1 MMADNVIPLNA
12 WRGQLD
18 MGEKGVKRNLTNLM
32 LHLRNCDGLGT
43 EIRFNE
49 MTQQVEWRGH
59 PIEDHH
65 VVDIRLIIERQAFQ
79 PIDKDVRPAIDRVAR
94 ENTYNPVKD
103 YLTSLAWDGKPRI
116 NDWMIRLMGAPET
129 EFVRLVSAKT
139 LISAVARALDPGCQV
154 DTVLVLEGEQ
164 GIKKSSAIAALFGPE
179 YTRESVSLFDSHQRM
194 VMNMMGAWC
203 VELAEFVAVARNHH
217 ASVKGM
223 ISMRRDTVV
232 LPYAKSASTHP
243 RRCIFFGTINP
254 EVDGGYLTDATGNR
268 RYWPVTATAIDLE
281 GIRKNRD
288 QIWAEAVQRY
298 RDGER
303 WWLEGDENTLA
314 QTESAERETSDIWED
329 ALAEKIYGINE
340 ITVLKA
346 LQLIG
351 VASDRMGKV
360 EKNRMANVLRALGFK
375 VTVAKERGTDGIRKS
390 VKVWRRK

>member
-1 MMADNVIPLNA
+1 MAGNVIPLNA
-12 WRGQLD
+12 WKGQLD
-18 MGEKGVKRNLTNLM
+18 LGDRGVKRNLTNLI
-32 LHLRNCDGLGT
+32 LHVRNCEGLGKQ
-43 EIRFNE
+43 IRFNE
-49 MTQQVEWRGH
+49 MTQQVEWHGK

-65 VVDIRLIIERQAFQ
+65 VIDIRLIIERNGFQ
-79 PIDKDVRPAIDRVAR
+79 PVDRDVRPAIDRVAR
-94 ENTYNPVKD
+94 ENAYNPVAD
-103 YLTSLAWDGKPRI
+103 YLNALAWDGKPRC
-116 NDWMIRLMGAPET
+116 DEWMIRLMGAQDNS
-129 EFVRLVSAKT
+129 FVRLVSAKS

-254 EVDGGYLTDATGNR
+254 EVDGYLTDATGNR
-268 RYWPVTATAIDLE
+268 RYWPVTATHIDLD
-281 GIRKNRD
+281 GIKANRD
-288 QIWAEAVQRY
+288 QIWAEAVHRY
-298 RDGER
+298 LAGER
-303 WWLEGDENTLA
+303 WWLEGDEASLA
-314 QTESAERETSDIWED
+314 MIESADRETSDIWED

-351 VASDRMGKV
+351 VASDRMGKN

-375 VTVAKERGTDGIRKS
+375 CVVRKERDEKGGRRS
-390 VKVWRRK
+390 VKLWRRT

>member
-1 MMADNVIPLNA
+1 MMAENVIPLNA

-18 MGEKGVKRNLTNLM
+18 LGEKGVKRNLTNLI
-32 LHLRNCDGLGT
+32 LHLRNCDGLGR

-49 MTQQVEWRGH
+49 MTAQVEWHGQ

-65 VVDIRLIIERQAFQ
+65 VVDIRLIIERNGFQ
-79 PIDKDVRPAIDRVAR
+79 PVDRDVRPAIDRVAR
-94 ENTYNPVKD
+94 ENKYNPVAD
-103 YLTSLAWDGKPRI
+103 YLTGLAWDGKPRC
-116 NDWMIRLMGAPET
+116 DEWMIRLMGAPDSP
-129 EFVRLVSAKT
+129 FVRLVSAKT

-154 DTVLVLEGEQ
+154 DTVLVIEGEQ

-254 EVDGGYLTDATGNR
+254 EVDGYLTDATGNR
-268 RYWPVTATAIDLE
+268 RYWPVTATKIDLD
-281 GIRKNRD
+281 GIRLTRD
-288 QIWAEAVQRY
+288 QIWAEAVHRY

-303 WWLEGDENTLA
+303 WWLEGEENILA
-314 QTESAERETSDIWED
+314 QSESADRETSDIWEEVLSD
-329 ALAEKIYGINE
+329 RIAHLNE
-340 ITVLKA
+340 ITVAGA
-346 LQLIG
+346 LRELG
-351 VASDRMGKV
+351 VPFDRMGKN
-360 EKNRMANVLRALGFK
+360 EKNRMANVLRSLGFSVSFAK
-375 VTVAKERGTDGIRKS
+375 VRDESGNRKS
-390 VKVWRRK
+390 VKTWRRK

>member
-1 MMADNVIPLNA
+1 MMAENVIPLNA

-18 MGEKGVKRNLTNLM
+18 LGEKGVKRNLTNLI
-32 LHLRNCDGLGT
+32 LHLRNCDGLGR

-49 MTQQVEWRGH
+49 MTAQVEWRGQ

-65 VVDIRLIIERQAFQ
+65 VVDIRLIIERNGFQ
-79 PIDKDVRPAIDRVAR
+79 PVDRDVRPAIDRVAR

-254 EVDGGYLTDATGNR
+254 EVDGYLTDATGNR
-268 RYWPVTATAIDLE
+268 RYWPVTATKIDLD
-281 GIRKNRD
+281 GIRLTRD
-288 QIWAEAVQRY
+288 QIWAEAVHRY
-298 RDGER
+298 REGER
-303 WWLEGDENTLA
+303 WWLEGDETSLA
-314 QTESAERETSDIWED
+314 QTESAERETSDIWEEVLSD
-329 ALAEKIYGINE
+329 RIAHLNE
-340 ITVLKA
+340 ITVAGA
-346 LQLIG
+346 LRELG
-351 VASDRMGKV
+351 VPFDRMGKN
-360 EKNRMANVLRALGFK
+360 EKNRMANVLRSLGFSVSFAK
-375 VTVAKERGTDGIRKS
+375 VRDESGNRKS
-390 VKVWRRK
+390 VKTWRRK

>member
-1 MMADNVIPLNA
+1 MAGNVIPLNA
-12 WRGQLD
+12 WKGQLD
-18 MGEKGVKRNLTNLM
+18 LGDRGVKRNLTNLI
-32 LHLRNCDGLGT
+32 LHVRNCEGLGKQ
-43 EIRFNE
+43 IRFNE
-49 MTQQVEWRGH
+49 MTQQVEWHGK

-65 VVDIRLIIERQAFQ
+65 VIDIRLIIERNGFQ
-79 PIDKDVRPAIDRVAR
+79 PVDRDVRPAIDREAR
-94 ENTYNPVKD
+94 ENAYNPVAD
-103 YLTSLAWDGKPRI
+103 YLNALAWDGKPRC
-116 NDWMIRLMGAPET
+116 DEWMIRLMGAQDNS
-129 EFVRLVSAKT
+129 FVRLVSAKS

-254 EVDGGYLTDATGNR
+254 EVDGYLTDATGNR
-268 RYWPVTATAIDLE
+268 RYWPVTATHIDLD
-281 GIRKNRD
+281 GIKANRD
-288 QIWAEAVQRY
+288 QIWAEAVHRY
-298 RDGER
+298 LAGER
-303 WWLEGDENTLA
+303 WWLEGDEASLA
-314 QTESAERETSDIWED
+314 MIESADRETSDIWED

-351 VASDRMGKV
+351 VASDRMGKN

-375 VTVAKERGTDGIRKS
+375 CVVRKERDEKGARRS
-390 VKVWRRK
+390 VKLWRRT